1 MAHTFTCMDVRFLC
15 DVTGETVMVPSR
27 HRNTNDIYSQSKNQ
41 KRINNSFASNSVYNI
56 MSLRELK
63 SLWNDIEE
71 RSSTAK
77 GPIEPSR
84 YGLRRT
90 KARSNDDGTVFT
102 NQDIFRETPALY
114 DLRRIVSG
122 DDGPD
127 GNLSAGNIGPN
138 KAETLSSQKRKK
150 EQEED
155 AKFVKRIKDSSASIA
170 RAYTCPLTGD
180 LLYNPV
186 MIEGDGSILYER
198 KAIAE
203 YIDKHT
209 SGNLQCFI
217 PSPVYDKIIGSA
229 IIPAYQARNAIFHLV
244 EIGILDNHLTDL
256 WRDLMATKKES
267 DGGNPRAMVDLA
279 YILTDPD
286 GDGGYSPSPD
296 EEKKAYALWKRAAD
310 MGDVEGMCEAG
321 EWLVE
326 GTGVDRDEGLGIEL
340 IKIAANAGHANACL
354 SMALDHSMGL
364 NCLEKS
370 NELTKQW
377 ARKALET
384 NKPWP
389 LDDSER
395 EIAEKLLLIEEME
408 MHVGE
413 ENGEKYR

>member
-1 MAHTFTCMDVRFLC
+1 
-15 DVTGETVMVPSR
+15 
-27 HRNTNDIYSQSKNQ
+27 
-41 KRINNSFASNSVYNI
+41 

-71 RSSTAK
+71 RSFTTN
-77 GPIEPSR
+77 GPIESSR

-90 KARSNDDGTVFT
+90 KARNNDDGTAFD

-127 GNLSAGNIGPN
+127 CNPSASSAGSK

-150 EQEED
+150 ELEVD
-155 AKFVKRIKDSSASIA
+155 AKFAKRIKDSSSSIA
-170 RAYTCPLTGD
+170 KAYTCPIAGD

-186 MIEGDGSILYER
+186 MIEGDGSTLYES

-209 SGNLQCFI
+209 SNDECFI
-217 PSPVYDKIIGSA
+217 PSPVSDRIIGIS

-244 EIGILDNHLTDL
+244 ESGILDDHLTDI

-286 GDGGYSPSPD
+286 GDGSYSPSPD

-310 MGDVEGMCEAG
+310 MEDVEGMCEAG
-321 EWLVE
+321 ECLVE
-326 GTGVDRDEGLGIEL
+326 GTGVDRDEGVGVEL
-340 IKIAANAGHANACL
+340 IKKAANAGHANACL

-364 NCLEKS
+364 NSLEKS

-384 NKPWP
+384 NTSWP

-395 EIAEKLLLIEEME
+395 EIAEKLLVIEEME
-408 MHVGE
+408 MDKHVGE
-413 ENGEKYR
+413 KKMAK

>member
-1 MAHTFTCMDVRFLC
+1 
-15 DVTGETVMVPSR
+15 
-27 HRNTNDIYSQSKNQ
+27 
-41 KRINNSFASNSVYNI
+41 

-63 SLWNDIEE
+63 SLWNDIKE
-71 RSSTAK
+71 RSSTTK

-102 NQDIFRETPALY
+102 DQDTFRENPALY

-127 GNLSAGNIGPN
+127 GNPSAGNIGPN

-150 EQEED
+150 EQEDD

-170 RAYTCPLTGD
+170 KAYTCPLTGD

-203 YIDKHT
+203 YIDKQT
-209 SGNLQCFI
+209 SGNLQSFI
-217 PSPVYDKIIGSA
+217 PSPVTDKIVTTTT

-244 EIGILDNHLTDL
+244 EGGILDNHLTAL

-296 EEKKAYALWKRAAD
+296 EEKNSFDLWKCAAD

-321 EWLVE
+321 ECLVE

-340 IKIAANAGHANACL
+340 IKKAANAGHANACL

-364 NCLEKS
+364 NSLEKS
-370 NELTKQW
+370 NELTKKW

-395 EIAEKLLLIEEME
+395 EIAEKLLLIKDDEKDNLA
-408 MHVGE
+408 GE
-413 ENGEKYR
+413 SGEK

>member
-1 MAHTFTCMDVRFLC
+1 
-15 DVTGETVMVPSR
+15 
-27 HRNTNDIYSQSKNQ
+27 
-41 KRINNSFASNSVYNI
+41 

-71 RSSTAK
+71 RSSTTN
-77 GPIEPSR
+77 GSNESSR

-90 KARSNDDGTVFT
+90 KARSNDDDTVFN

-127 GNLSAGNIGPN
+127 GNPSASNAGSK

-150 EQEED
+150 ELEED
-155 AKFVKRIKDSSASIA
+155 AKFAKRVKDSSSSIA
-170 RAYTCPLTGD
+170 KAYTCPLTGD

-186 MIEGDGSILYER
+186 MIEGDGSTLYES

-209 SGNLQCFI
+209 SKEECFI
-217 PSPVYDKIIGSA
+217 PSPISGKIIGTA
-229 IIPAYQARNAIFHLV
+229 IISAYQARNAIFHLV
-244 EIGILDNHLTDL
+244 ESGILDSHLTDL

-279 YILTDPD
+279 YLLTDPD
-286 GDGGYSPSPD
+286 GDGSYSPSPD
-296 EEKKAYALWKRAAD
+296 EEKKAYALWKCAAG

-321 EWLVE
+321 ECLVE
-326 GTGVDRDEGLGIEL
+326 GTGVDRDEGVGMEL
-340 IKIAANAGHANACL
+340 IKKAADAGHANACL

-364 NCLEKS
+364 NGLEKS
-370 NELTKQW
+370 SEMTKQW

-384 NKPWP
+384 NKSWP
-389 LDDSER
+389 LDDASER
-395 EIAEKLLLIEEME
+395 EVAEKLLLIEDVEIGS
-408 MHVGE
+408 HGDDS
-413 ENGEKYR
+413 

>member
-1 MAHTFTCMDVRFLC
+1 
-15 DVTGETVMVPSR
+15 
-27 HRNTNDIYSQSKNQ
+27 
-41 KRINNSFASNSVYNI
+41 

-71 RSSTAK
+71 RSSTTK

-127 GNLSAGNIGPN
+127 GNPSAGNIGPN

-150 EQEED
+150 VQEDD

-170 RAYTCPLTGD
+170 KAYTCPLTGD

-186 MIEGDGSILYER
+186 MIEGDSSVLYER

-217 PSPVYDKIIGSA
+217 PSPVSDKRIVGTT

-244 EIGILDNHLTDL
+244 ESGILDNHLTDL
-256 WRDLMATKKES
+256 WRDFMATKKES
-267 DGGNPRAMVDLA
+267 DGGSPRAMVDLS
-279 YILTDPD
+279 YVLTDPD
-286 GDGGYSPSPD
+286 GDGSYSPSPD
-296 EEKKAYALWKRAAD
+296 EEKNAFHLWKRAAD

-321 EWLVE
+321 ECLVE
-326 GTGVDRDEGLGIEL
+326 GTGVDRDEGLGVEL
-340 IKIAANAGHANACL
+340 IKKAAKAGHANACL

-364 NCLEKS
+364 NSLKKS

-377 ARKALET
+377 ARKAMEIESS
-384 NKPWP
+384 WP

-395 EIAEKLLLIEEME
+395 EVAEKLLLIEDVEKGSR
-408 MHVGE
+408 VDE
-413 ENGEKYR
+413 E

>member
-1 MAHTFTCMDVRFLC
+1 MDVRFLC
-15 DVTGETVMVPSR
+15 EVTGERVKETSR
-27 HRNTNDIYSQSKNQ
+27 QRNIPTASTHNSRE
-41 KRINNSFASNSVYNI
+41 KRLVNNSFASNSVYKI

-71 RSSTAK
+71 RSSTTK

-127 GNLSAGNIGPN
+127 GNPSAGNIGPN

-150 EQEED
+150 EQEDD

-170 RAYTCPLTGD
+170 KAYTCPLTGD

-198 KAIAE
+198 KAIAK
-203 YIDKHT
+203 YLDKHT

-217 PSPVYDKIIGSA
+217 PSPVSDKRIVGTT
-229 IIPAYQARNAIFHLV
+229 IIPAYQARNAIFHLA
-244 EIGILDNHLTDL
+244 ESGILDNHLTDL
-256 WRDLMATKKES
+256 WRDLMATKRGS
-267 DGGNPRAMVDLA
+267 DGGSPRAMVDLA
-279 YILTDPD
+279 YVLTDPD
-286 GDGGYSPSPD
+286 GDGSYSPSPD
-296 EEKKAYALWKRAAD
+296 EEKNAFDLWKCAAD

-321 EWLVE
+321 ECLVE

-340 IKIAANAGHANACL
+340 IKKAANAGHAHACL
-354 SMALDHSMGL
+354 SIALDHSMGL
-364 NCLEKS
+364 NSLEKS

-377 ARKALET
+377 ARKAMEIES
-384 NKPWP
+384 PWP

-395 EIAEKLLLIEEME
+395 EVAEKLLLIEEME
-408 MHVGE
+408 MDKHVGG
-413 ENGEKYR
+413 ENGEK